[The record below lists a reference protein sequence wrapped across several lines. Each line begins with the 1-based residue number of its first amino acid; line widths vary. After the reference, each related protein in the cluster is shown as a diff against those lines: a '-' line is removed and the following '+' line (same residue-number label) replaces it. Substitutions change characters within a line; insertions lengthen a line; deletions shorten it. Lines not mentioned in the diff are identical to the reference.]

1 MAIQNSVF
9 TNPSAFTALRSLNTV
24 NRRLDITQN
33 RVSTGLRVSSSLDDA
48 SAFAVAQGIRGELRA
63 LETINQGL
71 NNSKAVGK
79 VAVAGATAVS
89 NILIDIRQKVTE
101 LANSSISTSQRAIIT
116 ADFNQL
122 MSQAGS
128 FIANASYN
136 GFTLLRSN
144 GASVSTLANLQ
155 GTSLTLTVRNNVDN
169 WTRSLAGAAIATA
182 ANAQSVLL
190 YQYTS
195 METEVSASLGALG
208 AEVRSLEL
216 QTTFLEELRDTSD
229 EGLGNIVDADLA
241 RESAKLTSQQI
252 QQELSLQTLQIAN
265 DRPSTIL
272 SLFRR

>member
-24 NRRLDITQN
+24 NRRLDITQT

-190 YQYTS
+190 
-195 METEVSASLGALG
+195 
-208 AEVRSLEL
+208 
-216 QTTFLEELRDTSD
+216 
-229 EGLGNIVDADLA
+229 
-241 RESAKLTSQQI
+241 
-252 QQELSLQTLQIAN
+252 
-265 DRPSTIL
+265 
-272 SLFRR
+272 